1 VTNTTDKRSVML
13 VEDDAGILSTEK
25 KELESHGFRVIGYSD
40 PQAAMRYIQRGGN
53 SISLV
58 IINARMVEM
67 TGFKLARDI
76 KHLRPTLK
84 IIIIS
89 TFEMSK
95 AEFDKVMPHTLID
108 GFLCKPFPI
117 SKFME
122 VVDQIV

>member
-1 VTNTTDKRSVML
+1 VPNTTDKRSVML
-13 VEDDAGILSTEK
+13 VEDDEGILATEK
-25 KELESHGFRVIGYSD
+25 KELENHGFRVIAYSD
-40 PQAAMRYIQRGGN
+40 PQAALRYIKRGGN

-84 IIIIS
+84 IILIS
-89 TFEMSK
+89 TFEIK
-95 AEFDKVMPHTLID
+95 QQELEKVMPHTLID

-117 SKFME
+117 SRLME
-122 VVDQIV
+122 VVNQIV